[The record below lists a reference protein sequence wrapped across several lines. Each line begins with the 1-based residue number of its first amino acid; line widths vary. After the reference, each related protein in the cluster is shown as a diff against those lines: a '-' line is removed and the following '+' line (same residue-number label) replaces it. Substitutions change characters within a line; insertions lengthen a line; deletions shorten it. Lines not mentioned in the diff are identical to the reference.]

1 MPSLIKKVTSTAK
14 APKVLGL
21 YGQRVLVD
29 RIIYISGQ
37 LVMDSSSA
45 QLVAGEVAKEVKQA
59 FTKMGEVLKTVGCDF
74 TNANTWE
81 VDFIIPDLDL
91 TIMAPYLHMAKYE
104 QFRKRWPLETPP
116 PSS

>member
-74 TNANTWE
+74 TNAADIH
-81 VDFIIPDLDL
+81 DFSTVSVSYKQYFKTNSP
-91 TIMAPYLHMAKYE
+91 AKAAY
-104 QFRKRWPLETPP
+104 QVATLAKGV
-116 PSS
+116 